1 MELTKFNQLINST
14 DTRYPHTKVLFKF
27 GEIILEPNNV
37 TEVSNDTK
45 TLTIHLR
52 ALTKSDP
59 NGVSPDWKIDK
70 AAKKTQ
76 MLAIKDW
83 LEAGHTITP
92 LDALERFGCFR
103 LSAQI
108 FNLKKLG
115 LEIDCNMEVN
125 PQTGKRYGVYRLKEV
140 KKDEP

>member
-27 GEIILEPNNV
+27 GETILEPNNV
-37 TEVSNDTK
+37 TEVSTDTK

-59 NGVSPDWKIDK
+59 NGVSPDWKIDRASQK
-70 AAKKTQ
+70 SQ
-76 MLAIKDW
+76 MLSIKEW
-83 LEAGHTITP
+83 LEGGHTITP
-92 LDALERFGCFR
+92 LDALEMFGCFR

-115 LEIDCNMEVN
+115 LHIECRTDKD
-125 PQTGKRYGVYRLKEV
+125 PRTGKRYGTYWLVKEAD
-140 KKDEP
+140 K